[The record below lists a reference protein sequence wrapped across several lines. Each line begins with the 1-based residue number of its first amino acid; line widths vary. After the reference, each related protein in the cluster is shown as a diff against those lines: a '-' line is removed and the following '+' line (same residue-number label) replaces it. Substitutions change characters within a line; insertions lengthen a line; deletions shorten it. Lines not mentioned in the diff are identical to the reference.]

1 MNSDWIFFL
10 YSCVSIHSELPCK
23 ISWKNSQKQKSYGQ
37 KTAAEDDFLRFSHG
51 RRHPKKFFFI
61 KSDLSSQFSP
71 PWWILHHKTKKQ
83 KSYGQKSLKK
93 GKVPGPLLQKQN
105 VLIIDSLFGHFFQF
119 NLGIKQKM
127 HSVKSLVVATSL
139 KNSLMLDSLRT
150 VSCWTVWTVS
160 CWTV

>member
-37 KTAAEDDFLRFSHG
+37 KTAAEDDFLHFSHG

-61 KSDLSSQFSP
+61 KSDVSSHFSP

-93 GKVPGPLLQKQN
+93 GKVPGP
-105 VLIIDSLFGHFFQF
+105 F
-119 NLGIKQKM
+119 NIKIY
-127 HSVKSLVVATSL
+127 
-139 KNSLMLDSLRT
+139 T
-150 VSCWTVWTVS
+150 VSVLYTTYYYVVVVVFPSTYVLQIQMLNLH
-160 CWTV
+160 VKN

>member
-1 MNSDWIFFL
+1 MADGTDKKFKNFKVKILKTKKLRPQNGHGSWFFKKKNFSMNSDWIFFL

-51 RRHPKKFFFI
+51 RRHPKIFFFI

-93 GKVPGPLLQKQN
+93 GKVPGPLY
-105 VLIIDSLFGHFFQF
+105 I
-119 NLGIKQKM
+119 
-127 HSVKSLVVATSL
+127 L
-139 KNSLMLDSLRT
+139 KFS
-150 VSCWTVWTVS
+150 
-160 CWTV
+160 